1 MRGRKFLWPKIHQ
14 KEAMAAFFTALF
26 SVVFARGCFDKN
38 IACSGKRG
46 FSRAATQKEGGE

>member
-14 KEAMAAFFTALF
+14 KEAMAAFFIALF

-46 FSRAATQKEGGE
+46 FSRAATQKE